1 MAITDI
7 MTAALMAPGLNG
19 RWGLPIIFESA
30 PGTAKSS
37 IVDQVAATLDLDP
50 EVYLGSIREPTD
62 VGGIPIPN
70 GDGVLHR
77 AIEAGLAKYIEQPGL
92 IFLDE
97 LNAAAPATQKAFLRL
112 VLEGVAGDSK
122 LHPGVRFIAAQNGAN
137 EASGIWD
144 LDPALANRFGHMR
157 FPTPTP
163 EEWRQHMMT
172 GSRAPKNV
180 TPLAQQEAFI
190 MSRWPAAYAKSSGA
204 IVAFAQARP
213 ELLHKQPKP
222 GDKTGSQAWP
232 SLRTWEMAARALASA
247 EIHGLDAED
256 TNAMVEAFVGPGAA
270 AEFGVWR
277 IKQDLPNPVD
287 VLDGRVKF
295 VPDHRLDRT
304 AAVLNSCLALVA
316 PEKAQDRIARCTRLW
331 EIIEA
336 AKTEYA
342 DIALPIGEDL
352 IKVGLSEGALEKLSD
367 PILASLQGVRVVTR

>member
-7 MTAALMAPGLNG
+7 ITAALMAPGLNG

-37 IVDQVAATLDLDP
+37 IIDQVAAALGLVS

-112 VLEGVAGDSK
+112 VLDGVAGDSK
-122 LHPGVRFIAAQNGAN
+122 LHDGVRFIAAQNGAS
-137 EASGIWD
+137 EASGVWD
-144 LDPALANRFGHMR
+144 LDPALANRFGHLR

-163 EEWRQHMMT
+163 EEWRQHIMT
-172 GSRAPKNV
+172 GNQTPKNV
-180 TPLAQQEAFI
+180 TPLAQQEAWV
-190 MSRWPAAYAKSSGA
+190 MSRWPETYAKSRGA

-213 ELLHKQPKP
+213 ELLHQQPKP
-222 GDKTGSQAWP
+222 GDKSGSQAWP

-247 EIHGLDAED
+247 EIHDLDADD
-256 TNAMVEAFVGPGAA
+256 TDLMIEAFVGSGAA
-270 AEFGVWR
+270 SEFGVWR
-277 IKQDLPNPVD
+277 VKQDLPNPVD

-304 AAVLNSCLALVA
+304 AAVLNSCLALVV
-316 PEKAQDRIARCTRLW
+316 PDKAQDRIARCTRLW
-331 EIIEA
+331 GIIEA
-336 AKTEYA
+336 AKAEYA
-342 DIALPIGEDL
+342 DVALPIGEDL
-352 IKVGLSEGALEKLSD
+352 IRVGLSEGKLEKLAD
-367 PILASLQGVRVVTR
+367 PILASLQGVRTASR